1 MCLVFFSGGVYQQ
14 WGHRKIAAGD
24 PVSGG
29 RAVTMTSTLL
39 SSWLRNIVLQPHLGL
54 PCHVCLVCSDSL
66 DFLEN
71 RVVEG
76 VQIPEGTDFSTQL
89 KQSTL

>member
-29 RAVTMTSTLL
+29 RAVTITSALPL
-39 SSWLRNIVLQPHLGL
+39 SWFRNIALQPHLGL
-54 PCHVCLVCSDSL
+54 PCHVCLFCSDSL

-76 VQIPEGTDFSTQL
+76 VRIPEGTDFSTQIE
-89 KQSTL
+89 QSTL